1 MATRLGF
8 TPRKNLR
15 EAWEALRVAEKD
27 LGRNCG
33 GDGPDVS
40 PETFE
45 ESQRA
50 GAAVREAMKLIAPW
64 CEEVAG
70 E

>member
-33 GDGPDVS
+33 GDGSYVS
-40 PETFE
+40 PDTFE

-50 GAAVREAMKLIAPW
+50 EAAVREAMKLIAPW
-64 CEEVAG
+64 VEEV

>member
-40 PETFE
+40 PETFL

-50 GAAVREAMKLIAPW
+50 EAAVREAMRLIAPW
-64 CEEVAG
+64 VEEVAG